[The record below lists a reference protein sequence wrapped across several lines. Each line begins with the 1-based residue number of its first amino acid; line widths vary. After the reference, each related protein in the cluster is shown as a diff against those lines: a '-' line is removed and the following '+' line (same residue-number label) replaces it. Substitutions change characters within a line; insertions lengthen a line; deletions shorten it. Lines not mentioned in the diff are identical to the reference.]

1 MFWYVL
7 LESAALA
14 GGQVPYSYP
23 GSSVIA
29 PEPDAAGQPKAAAG
43 SGLYPRLVGRRA
55 GR

>member
-1 MFWYVL
+1 VFWYVL

-14 GGQVPYSYP
+14 GGSVPYSYP

-43 SGLYPRLVGRRA
+43 SGLSPLRVRQRTGR
-55 GR
+55 